1 MTMDSGGSIGLEIG
15 KLIVGD
21 GEVLEGAF
29 VGVDDGVISEVSG
42 DGFEASYDKVFDL
55 GDRFVMPG
63 LIDAHVHIKYTGI
76 PDPVEYSD
84 EYLAVRGVE
93 LARRAL
99 MAGCTSLV
107 DAGAVRNV
115 AFAARN
121 TINNG
126 VALGPRLFVSGEM
139 ITMTG
144 GRSRVPRARLEVNGP
159 HEARRA
165 TRGLLMY
172 HNADFIKL
180 GATGS
185 ISSLHTGPTHP
196 QLTVE
201 EMAACIEEAHNC
213 GKKVHAHCYGEKG
226 ISNAIEAGTDVI
238 VHGQSLTD
246 EHISTMLEKG
256 MMLMPTLKTYW
267 SHYEKMQE
275 TGIPERT
282 VTSGI
287 WDLTEPNFRRALE
300 AGIPFSMGTDSG
312 MTDNFFGDNPRDLE
326 YMVRWG
332 ATPMQAIVA
341 GTLNAARSVAVDDRL
356 GTIEAGKLADLL
368 VLEDDPTEDVTIIKT
383 SLDRVMLNGL
393 FVR

>member
-1 MTMDSGGSIGLEIG
+1 MESGGSIGLEIG
-15 KLIVGD
+15 KLIIGD
-21 GEVLEGAF
+21 GEVLEGAY
-29 VGVDDGVISEVSG
+29 VGIDDGVIAEVSR
-42 DGFEASYDKVFDL
+42 DGLEASYDEVLDL
-55 GDRFVMPG
+55 GDRIVMPG
-63 LIDAHVHIKYTGI
+63 LIDAHVHIKYTGVS
-76 PDPVEYSD
+76 DPVEYSD
-84 EYLAVRGVE
+84 EYMTVRGVE

-121 TINNG
+121 AINDG
-126 VALGPRLFVSGEM
+126 ATLGPRLFVSGEM

-144 GRSRVPRARLEVNGP
+144 GRSRIPGARLEVNGP

-201 EMAACIEEAHNC
+201 EMTACVEEAHNC
-213 GKKVHAHCYGEKG
+213 GKKVHAHCYGEQG
-226 ISNAIEAGTDVI
+226 ISNAIEAGTNVI

-246 EHISTMLEKG
+246 EHIAAMLKRG

-267 SHYEKMQE
+267 SHYEKWLE

-287 WDLTEPNFRRALE
+287 WDLTEPNFRGALE

-312 MTDNFFGDNPRDLE
+312 MTDNFFGHNPRDLM
-326 YMVRWG
+326 YRVRWG

-341 GTLNAARSVAVDDRL
+341 GTLDAARSVTVDDRL
-356 GTIEAGKLADLL
+356 GTVEEGKLADLL
-368 VLEDDPTEDVTIIKT
+368 VLREDPTEDITAVQT
-383 SLDRVMLNGL
+383 SLERIMLNGR

>member
-1 MTMDSGGSIGLEIG
+1 MKTGPSTGLTVG
-15 KLIVGD
+15 KLIVGNGD
-21 GEVLEGAF
+21 VIEGARIGIEEGRIVEVTTGRLEG
-29 VGVDDGVISEVSG
+29 
-42 DGFEASYDKVFDL
+42 SYEKGLDL
-55 GDRFVMPG
+55 GDRVVMPG
-63 LIDAHVHIKYTGI
+63 LIDAHVHIKYTGV

-84 EYLAVRGVE
+84 EYMTVRGVE

-121 TINNG
+121 AINNG
-126 VALGPRLFVSGEM
+126 ATLGPRLFVSGEM

-144 GRSRVPRARLEVNGP
+144 GRSRVPGARLEVNGP

-201 EMAACIEEAHNC
+201 EMTACVEEAHNC
-213 GKKVHAHCYGEKG
+213 GKMVHAHCYGEKG
-226 ISNAIEAGTDVI
+226 ISNAIEAGVDVI
-238 VHGQSLTD
+238 VHGQTLTD
-246 EHISTMLEKG
+246 EHIATMLERG

-267 SHYEKMQE
+267 CHYEKMLE

-287 WDLTEPNFRRALE
+287 WDLTEPNFRRALG
-300 AGIPFSMGTDSG
+300 AGVPFAMGTDSG
-312 MTDNFFGDNPRDLE
+312 MTDNFFGDNLKDLE

-341 GTLNAARSVAVDDRL
+341 GTLDAARSIAVDDRL
-356 GTIEAGKLADLL
+356 GTVEEGKLADLL
-368 VLEDDPTEDVTIIKT
+368 VLGEDPTEDVSAVRT
-383 SLDRVMLNGL
+383 SLERIMLNGR
-393 FVR
+393 FIE

>member
-1 MTMDSGGSIGLEIG
+1 MESGGSIGLEIG
-15 KLIVGD
+15 KLIIGD

-29 VGVDDGVISEVSG
+29 VGIDDGVIAEVSG
-42 DGFEASYDKVFDL
+42 DGFEASYDDVLDL
-55 GDRFVMPG
+55 SSRIVMPG
-63 LIDAHVHIKYTGI
+63 LIDAHVHIKYTGV

-84 EYLAVRGVE
+84 EYMTVRGVD
-93 LARRAL
+93 LARKAL

-121 TINNG
+121 AINDG
-126 VALGPRLFVSGEM
+126 AALGPRLFVSGEM

-144 GRSRVPRARLEVNGP
+144 GRSRVPGARLEVNGP
-159 HEARRA
+159 HEARKA

-201 EMAACIEEAHNC
+201 EMAACVEEAHNC
-213 GKKVHAHCYGEKG
+213 GKKVHAHCYGEQG
-226 ISNAIEAGTDVI
+226 ISNAIEAEADVI
-238 VHGQSLTD
+238 VHGQTLTD
-246 EHISTMLEKG
+246 EHIATMLDRG

-267 SHYEKMQE
+267 SHYEKWLE
-275 TGIPERT
+275 TGVPERT

-300 AGIPFSMGTDSG
+300 AGIPFAMGTDSG
-312 MTDNFFGDNPRDLE
+312 MTDNFFGDNPRDLM

-332 ATPMQAIVA
+332 ASPMQAIVA
-341 GTLNAARSVAVDDRL
+341 GTLNAAKSIAVEDRL
-356 GTIEAGKLADLL
+356 GTVEAGKLADLL
-368 VLEDDPTEDVTIIKT
+368 MLEDDPTEDVTAIQT
-383 SLDRVMLNGL
+383 SLDRIMLNGR
-393 FVR
+393 FVK

>member
-1 MTMDSGGSIGLEIG
+1 MKTGGSIGLEIG
-15 KLIVGD
+15 KLIIGD
-21 GEVLEGAF
+21 GEILEGAYI
-29 VGVDDGVISEVSG
+29 GVNDGVISEVSG
-42 DGFEASYDKVFDL
+42 DEFEASYDEVIDL
-55 GDRFVMPG
+55 GDRIVMPG
-63 LIDAHVHIKYTGI
+63 LIDAHVHIKYTGV

-84 EYLAVRGVE
+84 EYMTVRGVE

-121 TINNG
+121 AINDG
-126 VALGPRLFVSGEM
+126 AALGPRLFVSGEM
-139 ITMTG
+139 ITMAG
-144 GRSRVPRARLEVNGP
+144 GRSRVPGARLEVNGP
-159 HEARRA
+159 HEARKA

-201 EMAACIEEAHNC
+201 EMAACVEEAHNC
-213 GKKVHAHCYGEKG
+213 GKKVHAHCYGEQG

-238 VHGQSLTD
+238 VHGQTLTD
-246 EHISTMLEKG
+246 EHIAAMLERG

-267 SHYEKMQE
+267 SHYEKWQE

-312 MTDNFFGDNPRDLE
+312 MTDNFFGHNPRDLM

-332 ATPMQAIVA
+332 ATPMQAIIA
-341 GTLNAARSVAVDDRL
+341 GTLDAARSVAVDDRL
-356 GTIEAGKLADLL
+356 GTVEEGKLADLL
-368 VLEDDPTEDVTIIKT
+368 VLREDPSEDVIAVQT
-383 SLDRVMLNGL
+383 SLERIMLNGR

>member
-1 MTMDSGGSIGLEIG
+1 
-15 KLIVGD
+15 
-21 GEVLEGAF
+21 
-29 VGVDDGVISEVSG
+29 
-42 DGFEASYDKVFDL
+42 
-55 GDRFVMPG
+55 
-63 LIDAHVHIKYTGI
+63 
-76 PDPVEYSD
+76 
-84 EYLAVRGVE
+84 
-93 LARRAL
+93 
-99 MAGCTSLV
+99 MAGCTSIV

-121 TINNG
+121 AINDG
-126 VALGPRLFVSGEM
+126 AALGPRLFVSGEM
-139 ITMTG
+139 ITMAG
-144 GRSRVPRARLEVNGP
+144 GRSRVPGARLEVNGP
-159 HEARRA
+159 HEARKA

-172 HNADFIKL
+172 YNADFIKL

-201 EMAACIEEAHNC
+201 EMAACVEEAHNC
-213 GKKVHAHCYGEKG
+213 GKKVHAHCYGEQG

-238 VHGQSLTD
+238 VHGQSLSD
-246 EHISTMLEKG
+246 EHIAAMLERG

-267 SHYEKMQE
+267 SHYEKWQE

-287 WDLTEPNFRRALE
+287 WDLTEPNFRRALD

-312 MTDNFFGDNPRDLE
+312 MRDNFFGHNPRDLM

-332 ATPMQAIVA
+332 ATPMQAIIA
-341 GTLNAARSVAVDDRL
+341 GTLDAARSVAVEDRL
-356 GTIEAGKLADLL
+356 GTVEAGKLADLL
-368 VLEDDPTEDVTIIKT
+368 VLREDPTVDVTVIQT
-383 SLDRVMLNGL
+383 SLERIMLNGR

>member
-1 MTMDSGGSIGLEIG
+1 MESGGSFGLEIS
-15 KLIVGD
+15 KLIIGD
-21 GEVLEGAF
+21 GKVLEGAF
-29 VGVDDGVISEVSG
+29 VGVDEGVIAEVSG
-42 DGFEASYDKVFDL
+42 NGFEASYDEVLDL

-84 EYLAVRGVE
+84 EYMTVRGVE

-121 TINNG
+121 AINNG
-126 VALGPRLFVSGEM
+126 AALGPRLFVSGEM
-139 ITMTG
+139 ITMAG
-144 GRSRVPRARLEVNGP
+144 GRSRVPGARLEVNGP

-165 TRGLLMY
+165 TRALLMY

-196 QLTVE
+196 QLTGE
-201 EMAACIEEAHNC
+201 EMAACVEEAHNC
-213 GKKVHAHCYGEKG
+213 GKKVHAHCYGEQG
-226 ISNAIEAGTDVI
+226 ISNAIEAGTDII

-246 EHISTMLEKG
+246 DHISTMLERG

-267 SHYEKMQE
+267 SHYEKMEE

-312 MTDNFFGDNPRDLE
+312 MTDNFFGDNPRDLD

-332 ATPMQAIVA
+332 ATPMQALVA
-341 GTLNAARSVAVDDRL
+341 GTLNAARSVAVDNRL
-356 GTIEAGKLADLL
+356 GTVEEGKFADLL
-368 VLEDDPTEDVTIIKT
+368 VLEDDPTEDVTAVQT
-383 SLDRVMLNGL
+383 SLDRVMLNGR
-393 FVR
+393 FVS

>member
-1 MTMDSGGSIGLEIG
+1 MKTGPSTGLTAG
-15 KLIVGD
+15 KLIVGNGDAIEGARIGIED
-21 GEVLEGAF
+21 GRIVEVTTGRLEG
-29 VGVDDGVISEVSG
+29 
-42 DGFEASYDKVFDL
+42 SYEENLDL
-55 GDRFVMPG
+55 RDRVVMPG
-63 LIDAHVHIKYTGI
+63 LIDAHVHIKYTGV

-84 EYLAVRGVE
+84 EYMTVRGVE
-93 LARRAL
+93 LARKAL

-121 TINNG
+121 AIDNG
-126 VALGPRLFVSGEM
+126 AALGPRLFVSGEM

-144 GRSRVPRARLEVNGP
+144 GRSRVPGARLEVNGP

-172 HNADFIKL
+172 HNANFIKL

-201 EMAACIEEAHNC
+201 EMTACVEEAHNC
-213 GKKVHAHCYGEKG
+213 GKMIHAHCYGEKG
-226 ISNAIEAGTDVI
+226 ISNAIEAGVDVI
-238 VHGQSLTD
+238 VHGQTLTD
-246 EHISTMLEKG
+246 EHIATMLERA

-287 WDLTEPNFRRALE
+287 WDLTEPNFRKALG
-300 AGIPFSMGTDSG
+300 AGIRFAMGTDSG
-312 MTDNFFGDNPRDLE
+312 MTDNFFGDNPKDLE

-341 GTLNAARSVAVDDRL
+341 GTLDAARSVAVDDRL
-356 GTIEAGKLADLL
+356 GTVEEGKLADLL
-368 VLEDDPTEDVTIIKT
+368 VLGEDPTEDVSAIRT
-383 SLDRVMLNGL
+383 SLERIMLNGR
-393 FVR
+393 FIK

>member
-1 MTMDSGGSIGLEIG
+1 MDSGGSIGLEVG
-15 KLIVGD
+15 KLIIGD
-21 GEVLEGAF
+21 GEVLEGVF
-29 VGVDDGVISEVSG
+29 VGVDDGVIAEVSG
-42 DGFEASYDKVFDL
+42 DGFEASYDEVLDL
-55 GDRFVMPG
+55 SDRIVMPG
-63 LIDAHVHIKYTGI
+63 LIDAHVHIKYTGV

-84 EYLAVRGVE
+84 EYMTVRGVE
-93 LARRAL
+93 LARKAL

-115 AFAARN
+115 AFAARDA
-121 TINNG
+121 INDG
-126 VALGPRLFVSGEM
+126 ATLGPRLFVSGEM

-144 GRSRVPRARLEVNGP
+144 GRSRVPGARLEVNGP

-201 EMAACIEEAHNC
+201 EMAACVEEAHKC
-213 GKKVHAHCYGEKG
+213 GKKVHAHCYGEVG
-226 ISNAIEAGTDVI
+226 ISNAIEAGADVI
-238 VHGQSLTD
+238 VHGQTLTD
-246 EHISTMLEKG
+246 EHISTMLERG

-312 MTDNFFGDNPRDLE
+312 MTDNFFGDNPRDLV

-341 GTLNAARSVAVDDRL
+341 GTLNAAKSVAVEDRL
-356 GTIEAGKLADLL
+356 GTVEEGKLADLL
-368 VLEDDPTEDVTIIKT
+368 VLEDDPTEDVTAIQT
-383 SLDRVMLNGL
+383 SLDRVMLNGR

>member
-1 MTMDSGGSIGLEIG
+1 MG
-15 KLIVGD
+15 KLIVGNGD
-21 GEVLEGAF
+21 VIEGARIGIEEGRIVEVTTGRLEG
-29 VGVDDGVISEVSG
+29 
-42 DGFEASYDKVFDL
+42 SYEKGLDL
-55 GDRFVMPG
+55 GDRVVMPG
-63 LIDAHVHIKYTGI
+63 LIDAHVHIKYTGV

-84 EYLAVRGVE
+84 EYMTVRGVE

-121 TINNG
+121 AINNG
-126 VALGPRLFVSGEM
+126 ATLGPRLFVSGEM

-144 GRSRVPRARLEVNGP
+144 GRSRVPGARLEVNGP

-201 EMAACIEEAHNC
+201 EMTACVEEAHNC
-213 GKKVHAHCYGEKG
+213 GKMVHAHCYGEKG
-226 ISNAIEAGTDVI
+226 ISNAIEAGVDVI
-238 VHGQSLTD
+238 VHGQTLTD
-246 EHISTMLEKG
+246 EHIATMLERG

-267 SHYEKMQE
+267 CHYEKMLE

-287 WDLTEPNFRRALE
+287 WALTEPNFRRALG
-300 AGIPFSMGTDSG
+300 AGIPFAMGTDSG
-312 MTDNFFGDNPRDLE
+312 MTDNFFGDNLKDLE

-341 GTLNAARSVAVDDRL
+341 GTLDAARSIAVDDRL
-356 GTIEAGKLADLL
+356 GTVEEGKLADLL
-368 VLEDDPTEDVTIIKT
+368 VLGEDPTEDVSAVRT
-383 SLDRVMLNGL
+383 SLERIMLNGR
-393 FVR
+393 FIE

>member
-1 MTMDSGGSIGLEIG
+1 MKTGPSTGLTVE
-15 KLIVGD
+15 KLIVGNGD
-21 GEVLEGAF
+21 VIEGARIGIEEGRIVEVTTGRLEG
-29 VGVDDGVISEVSG
+29 
-42 DGFEASYDKVFDL
+42 SYEEGLDL
-55 GDRFVMPG
+55 GDRVVMPG
-63 LIDAHVHIKYTGI
+63 LIDAHVHIKYTGV

-84 EYLAVRGVE
+84 EYMTVRGVE

-121 TINNG
+121 AINNG
-126 VALGPRLFVSGEM
+126 ATLGPRLFVSGEM

-144 GRSRVPRARLEVNGP
+144 GRSRVPGARLEVNGP

-201 EMAACIEEAHNC
+201 EMTACVEEAHNC
-213 GKKVHAHCYGEKG
+213 GKMVHAHCYGEKG
-226 ISNAIEAGTDVI
+226 ISNAIEAGVDVI

-246 EHISTMLEKG
+246 EHIATMLERG

-287 WDLTEPNFRRALE
+287 WALTEPNFRRALG
-300 AGIPFSMGTDSG
+300 AGIPFAMGTDSG
-312 MTDNFFGDNPRDLE
+312 MTDNFFGDNPKDLE

-332 ATPMQAIVA
+332 TTPMQAIVA
-341 GTLNAARSVAVDDRL
+341 GTLDAARSITVDDSL
-356 GTIEAGKLADLL
+356 GTIEEGKLADLL
-368 VLEDDPTEDVTIIKT
+368 VLGEDPTEDVSAIRT
-383 SLDRVMLNGL
+383 SLERIMLNGR
-393 FVR
+393 FIK

>member
-1 MTMDSGGSIGLEIG
+1 MESGGSIGLEIG
-15 KLIVGD
+15 KLIIGD
-21 GEVLEGAF
+21 GEAIEGVF
-29 VGVDDGVISEVSG
+29 VGVDDGVIAEVSG
-42 DGFEASYDKVFDL
+42 DGFEASYDEVLDL

-63 LIDAHVHIKYTGI
+63 LIDAHVHIKYTGV

-84 EYLAVRGVE
+84 EYMTVRGVE

-121 TINNG
+121 AIDNG
-126 VALGPRLFVSGEM
+126 AALGPRLFVSGEM

-144 GRSRVPRARLEVNGP
+144 GRSRVPGARLEVNGP

-172 HNADFIKL
+172 NNADFIKL

-201 EMAACIEEAHNC
+201 EMAACVEEAHNC
-213 GKKVHAHCYGEKG
+213 GKMVHAHCYGEKG
-226 ISNAIEAGTDVI
+226 ISNAIEAGVDVI

-246 EHISTMLEKG
+246 EHIATMLERG

-287 WDLTEPNFRRALE
+287 WDLTEPNFRRAVE
-300 AGIPFSMGTDSG
+300 AGIPFAMGTDSG
-312 MTDNFFGDNPRDLE
+312 MTDNFFGDNPKDLE

-332 ATPMQAIVA
+332 VTPMQAIVA
-341 GTLNAARSVAVDDRL
+341 GTLDAARSITVDDRL
-356 GTIEAGKLADLL
+356 GTVEEGKLADLL
-368 VLEDDPTEDVTIIKT
+368 VLGEDPTEDISAIRT
-383 SLDRVMLNGL
+383 SLERIMLNGR
-393 FVR
+393 FIE

>member
-1 MTMDSGGSIGLEIG
+1 METGGSIGLEIG
-15 KLIVGD
+15 KLIIGN
-21 GEVLEGAF
+21 GETLKGAY
-29 VGVDDGVISEVSG
+29 VGVNDGVIAEVSG
-42 DGFEASYDKVFDL
+42 DGFEASYDEVLDL
-55 GDRFVMPG
+55 GDRIVMPG
-63 LIDAHVHIKYTGI
+63 LIDAHVHIKYTGA

-84 EYLAVRGVE
+84 EYLTVRGVE

-121 TINNG
+121 AINDG
-126 VALGPRLFVSGEM
+126 AALGPRLFVSGEM

-144 GRSRVPRARLEVNGP
+144 GRSRVPGARLEVNGP
-159 HEARRA
+159 HEARKA

-201 EMAACIEEAHNC
+201 EMAACVEEAHNC
-213 GKKVHAHCYGEKG
+213 GKKVHAHCYGERG
-226 ISNAIEAGTDVI
+226 ISNAIEAGADVI
-238 VHGQSLTD
+238 VHGQTLTD
-246 EHISTMLEKG
+246 DHIAAMLERG

-267 SHYEKMQE
+267 SHYEKWQE
-275 TGIPERT
+275 TGVPERS

-287 WDLTEPNFRRALE
+287 WDLTEPNFRRALD
-300 AGIPFSMGTDSG
+300 AGIPFAMGTDSG
-312 MTDNFFGDNPRDLE
+312 MTDNFFGDNPRDLM

-341 GTLNAARSVAVDDRL
+341 GTLDAARSVTVDDRL
-356 GTIEAGKLADLL
+356 GTVEEGKLADLL
-368 VLEDDPTEDVTIIKT
+368 VLREDPTEDITAVQT
-383 SLDRVMLNGL
+383 SLDRIMLNGR
-393 FVR
+393 FVK

>member
-1 MTMDSGGSIGLEIG
+1 MPWWLGLIWLLSSGGVSVHAQTILYGTAIN
-15 KLIVGD
+15 D
-21 GEVLEGAF
+21 GA
-29 VGVDDGVISEVSG
+29 
-42 DGFEASYDKVFDL
+42 
-55 GDRFVMPG
+55 
-63 LIDAHVHIKYTGI
+63 
-76 PDPVEYSD
+76 
-84 EYLAVRGVE
+84 
-93 LARRAL
+93 
-99 MAGCTSLV
+99 
-107 DAGAVRNV
+107 
-115 AFAARN
+115 
-121 TINNG
+121 
-126 VALGPRLFVSGEM
+126 ALGPRLFVSGEM
-139 ITMTG
+139 ITMAG
-144 GRSRVPRARLEVNGP
+144 GRSRVLGARLEVNGP
-159 HEARRA
+159 HEARKA

-201 EMAACIEEAHNC
+201 EMAACVEEAHNC
-213 GKKVHAHCYGEKG
+213 GKKVHAHCYGEQG

-246 EHISTMLEKG
+246 EHIAAMLERG

-267 SHYEKMQE
+267 SHYEKWQE

-312 MTDNFFGDNPRDLE
+312 MTDNFFGHNPRDLM

-341 GTLNAARSVAVDDRL
+341 GTLDAARSVTVDDRL
-356 GTIEAGKLADLL
+356 GTMEEGKLADLL
-368 VLEDDPTEDVTIIKT
+368 VLREDPTEDITAVQT
-383 SLDRVMLNGL
+383 SLERIMLNGR

>member
-1 MTMDSGGSIGLEIG
+1 MKTGGSIGLEIG
-15 KLIVGD
+15 KLIIGD
-21 GEVLEGAF
+21 GEILESAY
-29 VGVDDGVISEVSG
+29 VGVNDGVISEVSG
-42 DGFEASYDKVFDL
+42 DEFEASYDEVIDL
-55 GDRFVMPG
+55 GDRIVMPG
-63 LIDAHVHIKYTGI
+63 LIDAHVHIKYTGV

-84 EYLAVRGVE
+84 EYLTVRGVE

-121 TINNG
+121 AINDG
-126 VALGPRLFVSGEM
+126 AALGPRLFVSGEM
-139 ITMTG
+139 ITMAG
-144 GRSRVPRARLEVNGP
+144 GRSRVPGARLEVNGP
-159 HEARRA
+159 HEARKA

-201 EMAACIEEAHNC
+201 EMAACVEEAHNC
-213 GKKVHAHCYGEKG
+213 GKKVHAHCYGEQG

-238 VHGQSLTD
+238 VHGQTLTD
-246 EHISTMLEKG
+246 EHIAAMLERG

-267 SHYEKMQE
+267 SHYEKWQE

-312 MTDNFFGDNPRDLE
+312 MTDNFFGHNPRDLM

-332 ATPMQAIVA
+332 ATPMQAIIA
-341 GTLNAARSVAVDDRL
+341 GTLDAARSVAVDDRL
-356 GTIEAGKLADLL
+356 GTVEEGKLADLL
-368 VLEDDPTEDVTIIKT
+368 VLREDPSEDVIAVQT
-383 SLDRVMLNGL
+383 SLERIMLNGR

>member
-1 MTMDSGGSIGLEIG
+1 METGGRIGLKIG
-15 KLIVGD
+15 KLIIGD
-21 GEVLEGAF
+21 GEVLEDVY
-29 VGVDDGVISEVSG
+29 VGIDDGVITEVSEG
-42 DGFEASYDKVFDL
+42 GFEASYDEAVDL

-63 LIDAHVHIKYTGI
+63 LIDAHVHIKYTGV

-84 EYLAVRGVE
+84 EYMTVRGVD
-93 LARRAL
+93 LARKAL

-121 TINNG
+121 AINDG
-126 VALGPRLFVSGEM
+126 AALGPRLFVSGEM

-144 GRSRVPRARLEVNGP
+144 GRSRVPGARLEVNGP
-159 HEARRA
+159 HEARKA

-201 EMAACIEEAHNC
+201 EMAACVEEAHNC
-213 GKKVHAHCYGEKG
+213 GKKVHAHCYGEQG
-226 ISNAIEAGTDVI
+226 ISNAIEAEADVI
-238 VHGQSLTD
+238 VHGQTLTD
-246 EHISTMLEKG
+246 EHIATMLDRG

-267 SHYEKMQE
+267 SHYEKWLE
-275 TGIPERT
+275 TGVPERT

-300 AGIPFSMGTDSG
+300 AGIPFAMGTDSG
-312 MTDNFFGDNPRDLE
+312 MTDNFFGDNPRDLM

-332 ATPMQAIVA
+332 ASPMQAIVA
-341 GTLNAARSVAVDDRL
+341 GTLNAAKSIAVEDRL
-356 GTIEAGKLADLL
+356 GTVEAGKLADLL
-368 VLEDDPTEDVTIIKT
+368 MLEDDPTEDVTAIQT
-383 SLDRVMLNGL
+383 SLDRIMLNGR
-393 FVR
+393 FVK

>member
-1 MTMDSGGSIGLEIG
+1 MKTGPSTGLTVG
-15 KLIVGD
+15 KLIVGNGD
-21 GEVLEGAF
+21 VIEGARIGIEEGRIVEVTTGRLEG
-29 VGVDDGVISEVSG
+29 
-42 DGFEASYDKVFDL
+42 SYEKGLDL
-55 GDRFVMPG
+55 GDRVVMPG
-63 LIDAHVHIKYTGI
+63 LIDAHVHIKYTGV

-84 EYLAVRGVE
+84 EYMTVRGVE
-93 LARRAL
+93 LARSAL

-121 TINNG
+121 AINNG
-126 VALGPRLFVSGEM
+126 ATLGPRLFVSGEM

-144 GRSRVPRARLEVNGP
+144 GRSRVPGARLEVNGP

-201 EMAACIEEAHNC
+201 EMTACVEEAHNC
-213 GKKVHAHCYGEKG
+213 GKMVHAHCYGEKG
-226 ISNAIEAGTDVI
+226 ISNAIEAGVDVI
-238 VHGQSLTD
+238 VHGQTLTD
-246 EHISTMLEKG
+246 EHIATMLERG

-267 SHYEKMQE
+267 CHYEKMLE

-287 WDLTEPNFRRALE
+287 WDLTEPNFRRALG
-300 AGIPFSMGTDSG
+300 AGVPFAMGTDSG
-312 MTDNFFGDNPRDLE
+312 MTDNFFGDNLKDLE

-341 GTLNAARSVAVDDRL
+341 GTLDAARSIAVDDRL
-356 GTIEAGKLADLL
+356 GTVEEGKLADLL
-368 VLEDDPTEDVTIIKT
+368 VLGEDPTEDVSAVRT
-383 SLDRVMLNGL
+383 SLERIMLNGR
-393 FVR
+393 FIE

>member
-1 MTMDSGGSIGLEIG
+1 MESGGSIGLEIG

-21 GEVLEGAF
+21 GEVIEGAY
-29 VGVDDGVISEVSG
+29 VGVDDGVIAEVSG
-42 DGFEASYDKVFDL
+42 DGFEASYDETLDL

-63 LIDAHVHIKYTGI
+63 LIDAHVHIKYTGV

-84 EYLAVRGVE
+84 EYLAIRGVE

-99 MAGCTSLV
+99 MVGCTSLA

-126 VALGPRLFVSGEM
+126 ATLGPRLFVSGEM

-144 GRSRVPRARLEVNGP
+144 GRSRVPGARLEVNGP
-159 HEARRA
+159 HEARKA

-180 GATGS
+180 GVTGA
-185 ISSLHTGPTHP
+185 ISSLHTGPTHA

-201 EMAACIEEAHNC
+201 EMTACVEEAHNC
-213 GKKVHAHCYGEKG
+213 GKMVHAHCYGERG
-226 ISNAIEAGTDVI
+226 ISNAIEAGADVI

-246 EHISTMLEKG
+246 EHIATMLDRG
-256 MMLMPTLKTYW
+256 TMLMPTLKTYW
-267 SHYEKMQE
+267 CHYEKWLE

-312 MTDNFFGDNPRDLE
+312 MTDNFFGDNPRDLG

-341 GTLNAARSVAVDDRL
+341 GALNAARSIAVDDRL
-356 GTIEAGKLADLL
+356 GTVEEGKLADLL
-368 VLEDDPTEDVTIIKT
+368 VLREDPTEDITAVQT
-383 SLDRVMLNGL
+383 SLERVMLNGR

>member
-1 MTMDSGGSIGLEIG
+1 MKTGPSTGLTVG
-15 KLIVGD
+15 KLIVGNGD
-21 GEVLEGAF
+21 VIEGARIGIEEGRI
-29 VGVDDGVISEVSG
+29 VEVTTGSLKG
-42 DGFEASYDKVFDL
+42 SYEESLDL
-55 GDRFVMPG
+55 RDRIVMPG
-63 LIDAHVHIKYTGI
+63 LIDAHVHIKYTGV

-84 EYLAVRGVE
+84 EYMTVRGVE

-121 TINNG
+121 AINNG
-126 VALGPRLFVSGEM
+126 ATLGPRLFVSGEM

-144 GRSRVPRARLEVNGP
+144 GRSRVPGARLEVNGP

-201 EMAACIEEAHNC
+201 EMAACVEEAHNC
-213 GKKVHAHCYGEKG
+213 GKMVHAHCYGEKG
-226 ISNAIEAGTDVI
+226 ISNAIEAGVDVI

-246 EHISTMLEKG
+246 EHIATMLERG

-287 WDLTEPNFRRALE
+287 WALTEPNFRRALG
-300 AGIPFSMGTDSG
+300 AGIPFAMGTDSG
-312 MTDNFFGDNPRDLE
+312 MTDNFFGDNPKDLE

-332 ATPMQAIVA
+332 TTPMQAIVA
-341 GTLNAARSVAVDDRL
+341 GTLDAARSIAVGDRL
-356 GTIEAGKLADLL
+356 GTIEEGKLADLL
-368 VLEDDPTEDVTIIKT
+368 VLGEDPTVDISAIRT
-383 SLDRVMLNGL
+383 SLERIMLNGR
-393 FVR
+393 FIK